1 MADAPDLQTAEQ
13 TETTRRSFL
22 KWMAGALSAM
32 IGLVLGIPSLRM
44 VINSAP
50 LQRLSYV
57 EVGDI
62 SALSIGQP
70 KDMNFQMVSAD
81 AYLRQEVT
89 QSVWVVKNSSA
100 GITVFSPACTHLGC
114 HFTWNPRTG
123 HFECPCHASVFT
135 IDGKVASGPAPRPLD
150 TLPYKI
156 KDGRLYVEWQRF
168 KVGTP
173 EKVRV

>member
-32 IGLVLGIPSLRM
+32 IGLVLGIPSLRAI
-44 VINSAP
+44 INSAP

-100 GITVFSPACTHLGC
+100 VSRYF
-114 HFTWNPRTG
+114 RR
-123 HFECPCHASVFT
+123 
-135 IDGKVASGPAPRPLD
+135 PAPTSDAISRGIPGPGISNAPATPASLLSMGRW
-150 TLPYKI
+150 LPA
-156 KDGRLYVEWQRF
+156 RH
-168 KVGTP
+168 
-173 EKVRV
+173 RVHSIRYLTRSRTAGFTSSGSGSKSAHLRR